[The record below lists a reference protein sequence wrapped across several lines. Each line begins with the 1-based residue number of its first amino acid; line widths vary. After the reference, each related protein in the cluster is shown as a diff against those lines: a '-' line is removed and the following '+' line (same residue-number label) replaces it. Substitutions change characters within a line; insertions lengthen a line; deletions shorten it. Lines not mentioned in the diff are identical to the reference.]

1 MFVLPLALV
10 ALSLPSPALLPAT
23 SPVRT
28 LYVAQAAGPVAGAV
42 SEADDR
48 ARFDDLMAY
57 AARERLAERPIGE
70 IAVALGQRLRGTP
83 YVAGVLDAPARETLL
98 APLDRFDCVL
108 FVESVLALARAVQD
122 GDTTFEGYLA
132 RVEQQRYRGGTMDG
146 YASRLHYFSDWVDD
160 NAARDLAFD
169 VTADVGGVPYRPRL
183 SYMTAHRS
191 QYPHLADA
199 AAFDAIAAVERRVSA
214 TERAYVPKARI
225 RAAYDRIQAGD
236 VLATTT
242 TVAGLDV
249 THVGFATVAANGTV
263 GFLHASPGRGV
274 VSAPDLAAYLA
285 GNRAQTGLYV
295 IRPN

>member
-1 MFVLPLALV
+1 MPVLPLALLTL
-10 ALSLPSPALLPAT
+10 AFPSPQLLPAS

-28 LYVAQAAGPVAGAV
+28 VLAAAMPAT
-42 SEADDR
+42 DDR
-48 ARFDDLMAY
+48 TRVAELMAY
-57 AARERLAERPIGE
+57 AERERLAARPLGE
-70 IAVALGQRLRGTP
+70 IVVALGMRLRGVP
-83 YVAGVLDAPARETLL
+83 YVAGVLDAPAEETLL

-108 FVESVLALARAVQD
+108 FVESVLALARGVQD
-122 GDTTFEGYLA
+122 GDATYEGYLA
-132 RVEQQRYRGGTMDG
+132 RVEQQRYRSGVMDG

-160 NAARDLAFD
+160 NAARNLVFD
-169 VTADVGGVPYRPRL
+169 VTSDAGGVAYRPRL

-191 QYPHLADA
+191 QYPRLASRT
-199 AAFDAIAAVERRVSA
+199 AFDAIADVERRVSA
-214 TERAYVPKARI
+214 TPRSYLPKARV
-225 RAAYDRIQAGD
+225 RAAYDRIEAGD

-249 THVGFATVAANGTV
+249 THVGFATVAPDGTV

-274 VSAPDLAAYLA
+274 VAAPDLAAYLA

>member
-10 ALSLPSPALLPAT
+10 ALSLPSPTLLPSS

-28 LYVAQAAGPVAGAV
+28 VLMAPMPARSLAPTA
-42 SEADDR
+42 SADDR
-48 ARFDDLMAY
+48 ARFDALMAY
-57 AARERLAERPIGE
+57 ARRENLADRPLGE
-70 IAVALGQRLRGTP
+70 IAVALGLRLRGTP
-83 YVAGVLDAPARETLL
+83 YVAGILDAPATETLV

-122 GDTTFEGYLA
+122 GDATYEGYLA

-160 NAARDLAFD
+160 NAARRLAFD
-169 VTADVGGVPYRPRL
+169 VTSDVGGVPYRPRL

-191 QYPHLADA
+191 SYPHLTSD
-199 AAFDAIAAVERRVSA
+199 AAFDAIATVERRVSA
-214 TERAYVPKARI
+214 AERAYVPKARV

-249 THVGFATVAANGTV
+249 THVGFATVADDGTV

-274 VSAPDLAAYLA
+274 VTAPDLAAYLA
-285 GNRAQTGLYV
+285 GNRAQTGVYV